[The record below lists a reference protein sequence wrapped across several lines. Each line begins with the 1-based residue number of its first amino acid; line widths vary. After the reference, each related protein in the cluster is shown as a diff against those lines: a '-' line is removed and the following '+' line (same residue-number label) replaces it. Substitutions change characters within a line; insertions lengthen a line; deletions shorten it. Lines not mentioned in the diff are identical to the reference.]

1 MCILENSGL
10 VGLALIAVISEAFLQ
25 RLEDKAIQEAL
36 TTNLSPLTYERY
48 VHDIHTRF
56 QAIQRSHSFLNILNK
71 QNKAIQYTIEKENQS
86 QELIRCY
93 HYKQWYGKYEFKI
106 HGKNAITNV
115 QIKPD
120 LFVNVLLIETFSKSL
135 YPEQKSYVLKKI
147 SKRNQI
153 FLWIC

>member
-1 MCILENSGL
+1 M
-10 VGLALIAVISEAFLQ
+10 ISDTFLQ

-48 VHDIHTRF
+48 VHDNHTRF

-71 QNKAIQYTIEKENQS
+71 KNKAIQYTIEKENQS

-106 HGKNAITNV
+106 HCKNAITNV

-120 LFVNVLLIETFSKSL
+120 LFVNVLLIEAFSKSL